1 MGIKGPDNPTSQ
13 FLPIIRKK
21 WLMRQE
27 ESRKDKGDG
36 GGSIILKVVCKELCV
51 TKLSVKDCVYQSCV

>member
-51 TKLSVKDCVYQSCV
+51 